1 MNTAEKRKEMD
12 ELKSEYDE
20 LKKQLEIETKERK
33 KIEEAYVELV
43 QMKNQLIASMNGE
56 GDALGLMIKYIKKYK
71 KYLKKKI
78 WFLWFCDHKE
88 LIQKYCLFPVHF
100 CKTLILISFFVK

>member
-56 GDALGLMIKYIKKYK
+56 GDALGLMIKYIKIEN
-71 KYLKKKI
+71 LNI
-78 WFLWFCDHKE
+78 FL
-88 LIQKYCLFPVHF
+88 
-100 CKTLILISFFVK
+100 FFENKV

>member
-1 MNTAEKRKEMD
+1 MHLIYKIRPLLNTAEKRKEMD

-56 GDALGLMIKYIKKYK
+56 GDALGLMIKYIKK
-71 KYLKKKI
+71 
-78 WFLWFCDHKE
+78 E
-88 LIQKYCLFPVHF
+88 NLIIF
-100 CKTLILISFFVK
+100 

>member
-1 MNTAEKRKEMD
+1 MHLIYKIRPLLNTAEKRKEMD

-56 GDALGLMIKYIKKYK
+56 GDALGLMIKYIKIEN
-71 KYLKKKI
+71 LNI
-78 WFLWFCDHKE
+78 FL
-88 LIQKYCLFPVHF
+88 
-100 CKTLILISFFVK
+100 FFENKV